1 MTTNIKDNI
10 ISILESNKGLFISGE
25 KLAND
30 LNVSRTAIWKAVKSL
45 KNEGYDINSVSN
57 KGYAL
62 SKETDILSSKVIKDN
77 MLKYADKFN
86 FIIHK
91 TVASTNIIARELAI
105 NGAESGTVVIAEEQ
119 TNGYG
124 RNGKSFFSPYGTGIY
139 MSIILNLKKE
149 KKLFNSSF
157 ITTAAAMAVSKS
169 IEDVSNENTQIKWV
183 NDVFINEKKVC
194 GILTEGAFSF
204 EDGRL
209 DYAVIGI
216 GVNVNFPKNGFPK
229 ELNNIAASI
238 NSKNN
243 ANSNTKSDIRN
254 ILVAKILENLYD
266 YYFND
271 VNFYEEYK
279 KRSFLIGK
287 KVSININNKE
297 YIVKV
302 LDIDKTFALVA
313 EFQDG
318 KIDRIVSGS
327 VNHRVS

>member
-1 MTTNIKDNI
+1 M
-10 ISILESNKGLFISGE
+10 
-25 KLAND
+25 
-30 LNVSRTAIWKAVKSL
+30 
-45 KNEGYDINSVSN
+45 
-57 KGYAL
+57 
-62 SKETDILSSKVIKDN
+62 
-77 MLKYADKFN
+77 
-86 FIIHK
+86 
-91 TVASTNIIARELAI
+91 
-105 NGAESGTVVIAEEQ
+105 
-119 TNGYG
+119 
-124 RNGKSFFSPYGTGIY
+124 RN
-139 MSIILNLKKE
+139 
-149 KKLFNSSF
+149 
-157 ITTAAAMAVSKS
+157 
-169 IEDVSNENTQIKWV
+169 
-183 NDVFINEKKVC
+183 
-194 GILTEGAFSF
+194 TEGAFSF
-204 EDGRL
+204 EDGKL

-216 GVNVNFPKNGFPK
+216 GVNVNFPKDGFPK

-297 YIVKV
+297 HIVKV

-318 KIDRIVSGS
+318 KIERIVSGS
-327 VNHRVS
+327 INKRLS

>member
-1 MTTNIKDNI
+1 MISNIKENI

-25 KLAND
+25 KIAND
-30 LNVSRTAIWKAVKSL
+30 LNVSRTAIWKAIKSL
-45 KNEGYDINSVSN
+45 KNDGYNIHSVSN

-62 SKETDILSSKVIKDN
+62 SKETDILSSKVIKNN

-119 TNGYG
+119 TSGYG

-149 KKLFNSSF
+149 KKIFNSSF

-169 IEDVSNENTQIKWV
+169 IEEISNENTQIKWV
-183 NDVFINEKKVC
+183 NDVFINGKKVC

-204 EDGRL
+204 EDGKL

-216 GVNVNFPKNGFPK
+216 GINVNFPKDGFPK

-297 YIVKV
+297 HIVKV

-318 KIDRIVSGS
+318 KIDKIVSGS
-327 VNHRVS
+327 IKKYK

>member
-1 MTTNIKDNI
+1 MGKNLKENI

-30 LNVSRTAIWKAVKSL
+30 LNVSRAAIWKVIKSL
-45 KNEGYDINSVSN
+45 KNEGYDILSVSN

-62 SKETDILSSKVIKDN
+62 SKETDILSSKIIKDN
-77 MLKYADKFN
+77 MPKYKDKFN
-86 FIIHK
+86 FVIYK
-91 TVASTNIIARELAI
+91 TVESTNIVARGMAM
-105 NGAESGTVVIAEEQ
+105 NGADSGTVVIAEEQ
-119 TNGYG
+119 TSGYG

-149 KKLFNSSF
+149 KKIFNSSF

-169 IEDVSNENTQIKWV
+169 IEEISNENTQIKWV
-183 NDVFINEKKVC
+183 NDVFINGKKVC

-204 EDGRL
+204 EDGKL

-216 GVNVNFPKNGFPK
+216 GINVNFPKNGFP
-229 ELNNIAASI
+229 EEINNIAVSI
-238 NSKNN
+238 NKMQNN
-243 ANSNTKSDIRN
+243 KDIRN
-254 ILVAKILENLYD
+254 ILIAKILERMYE
-266 YYFND
+266 YYFNN
-271 VNFYEEYK
+271 VAFYDEYK

-287 KVSININNKE
+287 KVSLNIDNE
-297 YIVKV
+297 EHIVKV

>member
-1 MTTNIKDNI
+1 MISNIKENI

-25 KLAND
+25 KIAND
-30 LNVSRTAIWKAVKSL
+30 LKVSRTAIWKAIKSL
-45 KNEGYDINSVSN
+45 KNDGYNIHSVSN

-62 SKETDILSSKVIKDN
+62 SKETDILSSKVIKNN

-119 TNGYG
+119 TSGYG

-149 KKLFNSSF
+149 KKIFNSSF
-157 ITTAAAMAVSKS
+157 ITTAAAMAMSKS
-169 IEDVSNENTQIKWV
+169 IEEISNENTQIKWV
-183 NDVFINEKKVC
+183 NDVFINGKKVC

-204 EDGRL
+204 EDGKL

-216 GVNVNFPKNGFPK
+216 GVNVNFPKDGFPK

-297 YIVKV
+297 HIVKV

-313 EFQDG
+313 KFQDG
-318 KIDRIVSGS
+318 KIDKIVSGS
-327 VNHRVS
+327 IKKYK